1 MTGPAVIETRDLN
14 VYLEEHH
21 ILENINI
28 SIASGEMAGII
39 GPNGAGKTTLMR
51 VLLGL
56 VRATA
61 GQVKIFGRTP
71 EMLGGMRDEIG
82 YIPQRPV
89 FHRHFPVSTLDVVL
103 MGMVTP
109 TSLGRPFSRLQR
121 EKARDSLE
129 MVGLWDLEAKPFTEL
144 SGGQQQRAF
153 LARALCREPRLL
165 LLDEPNAGL
174 DLPAQSRFFTL
185 LGELQQSHNLTV
197 VMVSHDLTLIARYAH
212 KLICIN
218 RTMHVH
224 GSPAEVLNSP
234 HLEKA
239 YRCEF
244 DVLFGSRE
252 RG

>member
-1 MTGPAVIETRDLN
+1 MTSPAVIETHELN
-14 VYLEEHH
+14 VFLEGHH
-21 ILENINI
+21 ILEDINI
-28 SIASGEMAGII
+28 SVTSGEMAGII
-39 GPNGAGKTTLMR
+39 GPNGAGKTTLLR
-51 VLLGL
+51 LLLGL
-56 VRATA
+56 IRPSA
-61 GQVKIFGRTP
+61 GQVKIFGRPP
-71 EMLGGMRDEIG
+71 EMLGGMRDQIG

-89 FHRHFPVSTLDVVL
+89 FDWHFPVSTLDVVL
-103 MGMVTP
+103 MGMVTS

-121 EKARDSLE
+121 EKALHSLE
-129 MVGLWDLEAKPFTEL
+129 MVGLSDIQDKPFTGL

-153 LARALCREPRLL
+153 LARAICKEPRLL

-185 LGELQQSHNLTV
+185 LGKLQQSHNLTV

-239 YRCEF
+239 YRCEYE
-244 DVLFGSRE
+244 VLFGNRD